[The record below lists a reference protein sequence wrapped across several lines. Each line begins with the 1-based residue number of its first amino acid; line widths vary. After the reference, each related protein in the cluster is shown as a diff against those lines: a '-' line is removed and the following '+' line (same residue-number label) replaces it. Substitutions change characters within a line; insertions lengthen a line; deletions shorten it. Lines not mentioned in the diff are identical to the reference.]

1 MELSALAGNRRLK
14 EQLAGQEER
23 HGLSHAYI
31 LSGPPGSGRHTLAR
45 LLAAAMVCTAPPA
58 ERPCGRCAACRKV
71 NEEIHPDVIT
81 LAGAGENKPI
91 SVDQVRALR
100 ADAYIRPN
108 EGARKVYLIQ
118 NAGTMN
124 ASAQNAMLKLLEEG
138 PPYAAFLL
146 LAESE
151 DELLPTVRSRC
162 EVLRLAPVDR
172 REGEAWLRARFP
184 QLPAEET
191 AAAALRCGGILGR
204 AVAELDGGGEEEREL
219 LDLAVR
225 LADTVESGDEL
236 GRMELTASMEKWERE
251 RMERLLSALIGELAR
266 RLECPGRSE
275 GQRRRWMACIQG
287 LRPLQAACGFNAA
300 PGHLAGW
307 LCAQLSQ
314 TPQ

>member
-108 EGARKVYLIQ
+108 EGERKVYLLER
-118 NAGTMN
+118 AEEMN

-146 LAESE
+146 LSE
-151 DELLPTVRSRC
+151 NSSALLQTVRSRC
-162 EVLRLAPVDR
+162 EELALAPVSPQ
-172 REGEAWLRARFP
+172 EGEQWLSRRFP
-184 QLPAEET
+184 NRAAEERRQ
-191 AAAALRCGGILGR
+191 AALDCQGILGR
-204 AVAELDGGGEEEREL
+204 AVEQLEGRQTEANGRQLAERLVQVLADGNELGLMEQAAALEKMGREELLQVLDSLEVCLTERMTAGGGR
-219 LDLAVR
+219 R
-225 LADTVESGDEL
+225 
-236 GRMELTASMEKWERE
+236 
-251 RMERLLSALIGELAR
+251 RLLRAVELV
-266 RLECPGRSE
+266 RSLRGAAKLNVSS
-275 GQRRRWMACIQG
+275 GQ
-287 LRPLQAACGFNAA
+287 
-300 PGHLAGW
+300 LAGW
-307 LCAQLSQ
+307 LCAGTFLENQA
-314 TPQ
+314 

>member
-108 EGARKVYLIQ
+108 EGERKVYLLER
-118 NAGTMN
+118 AEEMN

-146 LAESE
+146 LAENSSA
-151 DELLPTVRSRC
+151 LLQTVRSRC
-162 EVLRLAPVDR
+162 EELALAPVSPQ
-172 REGEAWLRARFP
+172 EGEQWLSRRFP
-184 QLPAEET
+184 NRAAEERRQ
-191 AAAALRCGGILGR
+191 AALDCQGILGR
-204 AVAELDGGGEEEREL
+204 AVEQLEGRQTEANGRQLAERLVQVLADGNELGLMEQAAALEKMGREELLQVLDSLEVCLTERMTAGGGRRRLLRAAEL
-219 LDLAVR
+219 VR
-225 LADTVESGDEL
+225 SLRGAAKLNVSSG
-236 GRMELTASMEKWERE
+236 
-251 RMERLLSALIGELAR
+251 
-266 RLECPGRSE
+266 
-275 GQRRRWMACIQG
+275 Q
-287 LRPLQAACGFNAA
+287 
-300 PGHLAGW
+300 LAGW
-307 LCAQLSQ
+307 LCAGTFLENQA
-314 TPQ
+314 

>member
-1 MELSALAGNRRLK
+1 MGWEALAGNPAIKERLAV
-14 EQLAGQEER
+14 QSRGR
-23 HGLSHAYI
+23 GLSHAYI
-31 LSGPPGSGRHTLAR
+31 LSGPPGSGKRTLAS
-45 LLAAAMVCTAPPA
+45 LLSAAMVCTGPEP
-58 ERPCGRCAACRKV
+58 RPCGTCPACRKA
-71 NEEIHPDVIT
+71 EAGIHPDIIPVE
-81 LAGAGENKPI
+81 GEKGKDLTVAQI
-91 SVDQVRALR
+91 RQMR

-108 EGARKVYLIQ
+108 EGARKVYQILS
-118 NAGTMN
+118 AGTMN
-124 ASAQNAMLKLLEEG
+124 ASAQNTMLKLLEEG

-146 LAESE
+146 LAESA

-172 REGEAWLRARFP
+172 REGEVWLRARFP

-251 RMERLLSALIGELAR
+251 RVERLLSALIGELTR
-266 RLECPGRSE
+266 RLERPGQSE